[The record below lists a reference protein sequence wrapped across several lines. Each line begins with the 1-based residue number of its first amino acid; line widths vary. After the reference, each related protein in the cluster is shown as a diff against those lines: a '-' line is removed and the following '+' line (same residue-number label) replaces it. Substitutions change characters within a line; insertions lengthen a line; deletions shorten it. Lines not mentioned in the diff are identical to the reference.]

1 MGKITCFGV
10 ASMVLDE
17 VTDRN
22 KGNYVEVP
30 RGREYIAELCA
41 GFDELCA
48 KFEAKSFSVDVDETT
63 MNVIMEVECEDL
75 EAKIG
80 DGLFGLTAAAQTFS
94 IKVSDEDK
102 ECVKIRFVF
111 DGIWRKDE

>member
-10 ASMVLDE
+10 ASIVLDE
-17 VTDRN
+17 ITEKNTGR
-22 KGNYVEVP
+22 YVEVP
-30 RGREYIAELCA
+30 RERGRIAEICA
-41 GFDELCA
+41 GFDELCD
-48 KFEAKSFSVDVDETT
+48 KFEAKSFSVDVDEA
-63 MNVIMEVECEDL
+63 MNVVMEVECEDL

-94 IKVSDEDK
+94 IRVSDEDK